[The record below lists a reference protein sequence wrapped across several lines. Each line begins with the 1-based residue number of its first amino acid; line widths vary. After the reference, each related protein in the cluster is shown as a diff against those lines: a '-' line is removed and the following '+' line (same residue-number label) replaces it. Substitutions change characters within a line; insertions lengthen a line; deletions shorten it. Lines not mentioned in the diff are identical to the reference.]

1 MHLEPK
7 ASGTDHSQQHPSA
20 RVSRTSGLCLHN
32 SSSSSSSSSRRE
44 GQQHCVGARIWQRVP
59 AIDSIP
65 HACPTC
71 TCVTTCTAC
80 MRPSVNAHCVPK
92 TKCVVLT
99 PSLLLTALHDD
110 HMHMG
115 LVSGRRPSNPP
126 LVMTD
131 QLPVGSRMTA
141 NFAVDDVTS
150 SNEQYS
156 LSRSSLC
163 SLSGD
168 NNACR
173 RFLVK
178 IWPACIKKVT
188 QIQLPTVLY
197 TVTVTRWAQHTP
209 TDSNSSGDASDV
221 GQHALIRFA

>member
-7 ASGTDHSQQHPSA
+7 ASGTDHSQQHLSA
-20 RVSRTSGLCLHN
+20 RVSQISGLCLHN

-59 AIDSIP
+59 AIDSVP
-65 HACPTC
+65 PACPRC

-80 MRPSVNAHCVPK
+80 MRPSVNAHCGPK

-99 PSLLLTALHDD
+99 PSLPLTTLHDD

-141 NFAVDDVTS
+141 NTS
-150 SNEQYS
+150 SNEQYP

-168 NNACR
+168 NKACR
-173 RFLVK
+173 RFFLVK
-178 IWPACIKKVT
+178 IWPACIKLHNYSYQLFCTQLQSHGGHSIHQQTAIALVT
-188 QIQLPTVLY
+188 HPM
-197 TVTVTRWAQHTP
+197 
-209 TDSNSSGDASDV
+209 SGSMP
-221 GQHALIRFA
+221 